1 MHAADAV
8 ALRLLRDRIG
18 DRTVRGG
25 RTPRGERHRL
35 CRPGNRPL
43 AAVERFELQ
52 EDVARALRR
61 SVDLV
66 GMRRASA
73 VLCMQMVASGIAV
86 AIDDTAER
94 ERFQIL
100 TYASYAR
107 LHEERRAILADAG
120 RPIPRC
126 HSPSCRAAPAGRDLC
141 PD

>member
-1 MHAADAV
+1 M
-8 ALRLLRDRIG
+8 
-18 DRTVRGG
+18 
-25 RTPRGERHRL
+25 P
-35 CRPGNRPL
+35 PGNRPL

-52 EDVARALRR
+52 ADVARALRR

-94 ERFQIL
+94 ERFEIL

-107 LHEERRAILADAG
+107 LNEERRAILADAG
-120 RPIPRC
+120 ARYPDATAP
-126 HSPSCRAAPAGRDLC
+126 PAGRRPPGATC
-141 PD
+141 VPTKQPSRRPSK